1 MLPESGEAA
10 LCFDDMNYRNKE
22 TKRHMKPGIE
32 VTRASAVPY
41 GRAFI
46 GAVFP
51 GTMCLANFR
60 GRFATFRVK
69 EREVAKPSVAQKPWR
84 SGAKRGRV

>member
-1 MLPESGEAA
+1 VL
-10 LCFDDMNYRNKE
+10 DDMNYRNKE

-32 VTRASAVPY
+32 VTRASAVLT
-41 GRAFI
+41 GRALL
-46 GAVFP
+46 GSFP

-69 EREVAKPSVAQKPWR
+69 EREVGETFRR
-84 SGAKRGRV
+84 SKAMEVGGEAGRV